1 MVKGAKPEEV
11 ECLSEDEAFMVASVY
26 SVESVFLVMQPEPE
40 KADFFVRSG
49 AFCGCTG
56 VVLVDR
62 RKACK
67 GKFFARRRF
76 FATSLKGRKRCRRKR
91 CG

>member
-40 KADFFVRSG
+40 KADFLSEVEPFVV
-49 AFCGCTG
+49 AP
-56 VVLVDR
+56 VLYLLIGEKPAKVNFLPEED
-62 RKACK
+62 
-67 GKFFARRRF
+67 
-76 FATSLKGRKRCRRKR
+76 SLLLP
-91 CG
+91 